1 MVHGDGPSIGF
12 LMTLVK
18 FREVLLTALP
28 VVHDHHAP
36 GLGPGQLHPGSQGPG
51 GGDTLRV
58 ETGEHGQLVTV
69 QQYSTVQ
76 YSTVQYSAVQY
87 NTVH

>member
-1 MVHGDGPSIGF
+1 MVQGDGPSIGF

-28 VVHDHHAP
+28 VVHDHHPP

-69 QQYSTVQ
+69 QYSTV
-76 YSTVQYSAVQY
+76 
-87 NTVH
+87 